1 MIKRLAILLP
11 LLTFSDTQ
19 AGQET
24 PDPRALQYDGA
35 IIGRVI
41 LEKSDVFDLSNRD
54 EDKALYRL
62 ANRLHIITKDKV
74 IEQQLLF
81 QSGSEYSQ
89 RLLDESARIL
99 RRNSYLYDAKVTP
112 LRIENG
118 VLEISVTTRD
128 VWSLGPD
135 ISYSRSGGEN
145 RSRFGLEE
153 TNLLGRGQ
161 TLRVMHAE
169 NVDRSSDSIEFYDRN
184 FGESWVSTFL
194 GIADNSDGHSR
205 QLNVVR
211 PFYALDTR
219 WSAGGRALDDKRR
232 NSLYFLG
239 NEAAEYQHARRAFSA
254 FGHLLSIPCISQ
266 LIDFPVRLRSDARI

>member
-11 LLTFSDTQ
+11 LLTFSDAQ

-41 LEKSDVFDLSNRD
+41 LEKSDVFDLSNPD

-62 ANRLHIITKDKV
+62 ANRLHIVTKDRI

-81 QSGSEYSQ
+81 PSGSEFSQ

-99 RRNSYLYDAKVTP
+99 RRNSYLYDARIKP
-112 LRIENG
+112 LRVENG
-118 VLEISVTTRD
+118 VFDISVTTRD

-145 RSRFGLEE
+145 RSRLGLEE
-153 TNLLGRGQ
+153 SNLLGRGQ
-161 TLRVMHAE
+161 ALRVMHDK
-169 NVDRSSDSIEFYDRN
+169 NVDRSSDSIEFLDRN
-184 FGESWVSTFL
+184 FGDSWVSTFL
-194 GIADNSDGHSR
+194 GIANNSDGDST
-205 QLNVVR
+205 QLSIVR
-211 PFYALDTR
+211 PFYSLDAR
-219 WSAGGRALDDKRR
+219 WSAGGRPLDDKRR
-232 NSLYFLG
+232 NSLYLLG

-254 FGHLLSIPCISQ
+254 FGGWSKGLK
-266 LIDFPVRLRSDARI
+266 DG